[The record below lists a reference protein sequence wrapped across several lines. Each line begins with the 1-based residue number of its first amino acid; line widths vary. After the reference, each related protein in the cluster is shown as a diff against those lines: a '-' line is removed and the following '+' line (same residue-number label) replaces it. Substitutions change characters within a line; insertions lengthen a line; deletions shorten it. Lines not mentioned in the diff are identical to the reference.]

1 MSSILKGFYNLCC
14 IDNIIFV
21 KFLYFLINLYG
32 KMSVKYK
39 VIEVFFIWCEFNG
52 IEVLSVLV
60 YVYDLLFEFFKI
72 CVVVI
77 KLMIVLIKIDNS
89 NL

>member
-39 VIEVFFIWCEFNG
+39 VIKVFFIWCEFNG

-60 YVYDLLFEFFKI
+60 YDFLFEFFKI